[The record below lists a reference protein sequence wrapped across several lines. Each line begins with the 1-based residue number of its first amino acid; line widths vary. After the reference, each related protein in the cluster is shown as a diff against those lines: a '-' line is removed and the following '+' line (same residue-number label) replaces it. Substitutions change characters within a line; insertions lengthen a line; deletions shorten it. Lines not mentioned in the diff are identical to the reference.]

1 MRVVQ
6 VSAHYPPN
14 LVSGGTLVPQR
25 VARGLAARGHHV
37 SVYAGHLDERR
48 PLDTWTEEDGHGVR
62 VRWIAT
68 TPWTAWSDPRNSL
81 NPEVTADFEEWL
93 AGECPDVVHL
103 HSLQTLGAGL
113 VSAAHRSGAKVVV
126 TMHDFWWSC
135 ARQFLA
141 APDMRPCSLVVD
153 CGTCPCAVDHAWLQ
167 RRNAALHEHLSGADV
182 VLAPSASAARVL
194 AANGVDPS
202 RVVVD
207 ENGVPASDLPPV
219 AERAPASADTPV
231 RLMFAGG
238 PDPMKGLPV
247 LLESLAALPASGWTL
262 DLYGVRRDTL
272 PHGARVPGTV
282 RFPPAY
288 DRTTVADVMAAH
300 DVLVLPSVMRESH
313 SIVTREAL
321 AAGMAV
327 VCTDTLGPEEVV
339 EDGVNGLVVPAADAE
354 SLGAALARLVSE
366 PGLAG
371 RLRDSGKAVA
381 IRDFEDQLDGLESLY
396 ADLVGPGGA
405 EEEDVVAGSG
415 APGGRREQA
424 MSPDGLD
431 PAALDAAEAA
441 LLRRVLV
448 VVGIRGAA
456 LRYRGFLPAEALRLR
471 GVHVDVL
478 HYRDPQVPVLAA
490 DADALVL
497 YRVPATS
504 QIVDMVADVRAR
516 PRPVPVLFDIDDLI
530 FDPALEGEVHGLDVL
545 SPEEHALWWR
555 GVARYRTTMELA
567 DAYVGSTER
576 LCEHATR
583 TTGLP
588 AFRFANGVGIDL
600 AQQSD
605 LARRRERTPGPLRI
619 GYFSGTNTHDADW
632 AVVEPAVARVLA
644 ERPDVELWIGG
655 FLTTGAALEPFEHR
669 IRRLPMLPWYE
680 LPGRLRDVDVN
691 LAPLV
696 LENTFNEAK
705 SAIKWLEAAL
715 VETPTVASPT
725 QPFRESVDDGRT
737 GFLATTEDAWADAIG
752 ALLDDALLRRR
763 VGAAARREAL
773 LSWGPH
779 SQADVYLGVLRSAAA
794 VRREHGP
801 RQRTSWEPV
810 VDDEPFDAAEGW
822 IDVHPGIP
830 TDGRAALASRVAGLP
845 GGRYA
850 VAAVRVLRAGGPGA
864 LARKVV
870 AKVGGR

>member
-25 VARGLAARGHHV
+25 IARGLAARGHEV
-37 SVYAGHLDERR
+37 SVYAGHLDEHRE
-48 PLDTWTEEDGHGVR
+48 PLSTWTEDDGHGVR
-62 VRWIAT
+62 VRWVVT

-81 NPEVTADFEEWL
+81 NPEVTADFEAWL
-93 AGECPDVVHL
+93 AQERPDVVHL

-113 VSAAHRSGAKVVV
+113 VAAAHRSGAKVVV

-135 ARQFLA
+135 ARQFLV
-141 APDMRPCSLVVD
+141 APDMRPCSIVVD
-153 CGTCPCAVDHAWLQ
+153 CGTCPCARSHSWLE
-167 RRNAALHEHLSGADV
+167 RRNELLHEQLAGADV

-194 AANGVDPS
+194 AANGVDAA
-202 RVVVD
+202 RLVVD
-207 ENGVPASDLPPV
+207 ENGVPDADV
-219 AERAPASADTPV
+219 AEPAGAVRTGPHEGPV

-238 PDPMKGLPV
+238 SDPMKGIDV
-247 LLESLAALPASGWTL
+247 LLESLEGLPADGWTL
-262 DLYGVRRDTL
+262 DLFGVRREDLDLEAPL
-272 PHGARVPGTV
+272 PAAV

-288 DRTTVADVMAAH
+288 DRTTVATVMAEH

-339 EDGVNGLVVPAADAE
+339 EDGVNGLVVPAADPE
-354 SLGAALARLVSE
+354 SLGAALARLVAD
-366 PGLAG
+366 PALVA
-371 RLRDSGKAVA
+371 RLRSSGTTAP
-381 IRDFEDQLDGLESLY
+381 IRGFTDQLDGLEQLY
-396 ADLVGPGGA
+396 ADLVGPGDQ
-405 EEEDVVAGSG
+405 EDVMDLSDV
-415 APGGRREQA
+415 E
-424 MSPDGLD
+424 
-431 PAALDAAEAA
+431 AAEDA
-441 LLRRVLV
+441 LLQRVLF

-471 GVHVDVL
+471 GVHADVR
-478 HYRDPQVPVLAA
+478 HYRDPEVPGLAA
-490 DADALVL
+490 QADAVVL

-504 QIVDMVADVRAR
+504 QIVEVVADVRAR

-530 FDPALEGEVHGLDVL
+530 FDPALEGQVHGLDVL

-576 LCEHATR
+576 LCEHATA

-600 AQQSD
+600 ARQSD
-605 LARRRERTPGPLRI
+605 RARSRPRTPGPLRI

-644 ERPDVELWIGG
+644 DRPDVELWIGG
-655 FLTTGAALEPFEHR
+655 FLTTGPALEPFEAR

-725 QPFRESVDDGRT
+725 QPFREAVDDGRT
-737 GFLATTEDAWADAIG
+737 GLLATTAEDWERALA

-773 LSWGPH
+773 LRWGPH
-779 SQADVYLGVLRSAAA
+779 SQAQVYADLLRAAA
-794 VRREHGP
+794 TLRREQGP
-801 RQRTSWEPV
+801 RQATAWEPV
-810 VDDEPFDAAEGW
+810 ADDEPFDAPEGW
-822 IDVHPGIP
+822 IDAHPGIP
-830 TDGRAALASRVAGLP
+830 ADRRAELVARAAGLP
-845 GGRYA
+845 GGRHA

-864 LARKVV
+864 LARKVATRV
-870 AKVGGR
+870 RAR

>member
-25 VARGLAARGHHV
+25 IARGLAARGHEV
-37 SVYAGHLDERR
+37 SVYAGYLDDDRR
-48 PLDTWTEEDGHGVR
+48 PLSAWTEDDGHGVR
-62 VRWIAT
+62 VRWVVT

-81 NPEVTADFEEWL
+81 NPDVTADFEQWL
-93 AGECPDVVHL
+93 AAERPDVVHL

-113 VSAAHRSGAKVVV
+113 VGAAHRSGARVVV

-141 APDMRPCSLVVD
+141 APDMRPCSIVVD
-153 CGTCPCAVDHAWLQ
+153 CGTCPCAVDHRWLQ
-167 RRNAALHEHLSGADV
+167 RRNERLHEHLAGADV

-194 AANGVDPS
+194 AANGVDPA
-202 RVVVD
+202 RIVVD
-207 ENGVPASDLPPV
+207 ENGVPAADVPD
-219 AERAPASADTPV
+219 PAAAVPREPGGPV
-231 RLMFAGG
+231 RFMFAGG
-238 PDPMKGLPV
+238 ADPMKGLPV
-247 LLESLAALPASGWTL
+247 LLESLAALPAGGWTL
-262 DLYGVRRDTL
+262 DLYGVDRDAVR
-272 PHGARVPGTV
+272 GAGAVPAVV

-288 DRTTVADVMAAH
+288 DRSTVADVMAAH

-339 EDGVNGLVVPAADAE
+339 DDGVNGLVVPAADPE
-354 SLGAALARLVSE
+354 SLGAALRRLVAD
-366 PGLAG
+366 PALVD
-371 RLRDSGKAVA
+371 RLRGSGTTVA
-381 IRDFEDQLDGLESLY
+381 IRTFEDQLDGLEALY
-396 ADLVGPGGA
+396 TDLTGPHA
-405 EEEDVVAGSG
+405 EEEDGMTA
-415 APGGRREQA
+415 E
-424 MSPDGLD
+424 D
-431 PAALDAAEAA
+431 ALAAEDA
-441 LLRRVLV
+441 LLHRVLI

-456 LRYRGFLPAEALRLR
+456 LRYRGFLPAEALRLK
-471 GVHVDVL
+471 GLHVDVR
-478 HYRDPQVPVLAA
+478 HYRDPEVPVLASEA
-490 DADALVL
+490 DAVVL
-497 YRVPATS
+497 YRVPATT
-504 QIVDMVADVRAR
+504 QVVDVVAAVRAR

-576 LCEHATR
+576 LCAHATA

-605 LARRRERTPGPLRI
+605 LARGRERTPGPLRI

-655 FLTTGAALEPFEHR
+655 FLTTGAALAPFEDR
-669 IRRLPMLPWYE
+669 VRRLPMLPWYE

-725 QPFRESVDDGRT
+725 QPFREAVEDGRT
-737 GFLATTEDAWADAIG
+737 GFLATTADEWAAAIG
-752 ALLDDALLRRR
+752 ALLDDPLLRRR
-763 VGAAARREAL
+763 TGSAARREAL
-773 LSWGPH
+773 LRWGPH
-779 SQADVYLGVLRSAAA
+779 SQAEAYLDVLRGAAA
-794 VRREHGP
+794 VRREHGARRP
-801 RQRTSWEPV
+801 TAWVPV
-810 VDDEPFDAAEGW
+810 ADDEPFDAAEGW
-822 IDVHPGIP
+822 IEAHPGIP
-830 TDGRAALASRVAGLP
+830 VGRVSVLGSRVAELP